1 MRISAL
7 GTINPDLQRT
17 FRNSRTMVLAQKA
30 YQSERLWKAP
40 ATTEKA
46 IEITPSE

>member
-17 FRNSRTMVLAQKA
+17 FRNSRTMVLAQKT
-30 YQSERLWKAP
+30 YQSGPPVESTGHKRKGN
-40 ATTEKA
+40 
-46 IEITPSE
+46 